1 MCFVRA
7 VPARRGGVAACMSP
21 VLGTASCGCQEVQTL
36 PSLLKHLA
44 LNNVEYLHVYG
55 TANTAAQGLL
65 SWA

>member
-1 MCFVRA
+1 
-7 VPARRGGVAACMSP
+7 MSP

>member
-21 VLGTASCGCQEVQTL
+21 VLGTASCQEVQTL